1 MRDATVVL
9 KYEIPAIR
17 NSDFL
22 TGNHTYKHIIS
33 LRVEVN
39 FWVHK
44 GFFFYRNARRS
55 VHQIIYMFVF
65 SFTNLGLKIILIIKK
80 WSNSIFT
87 VVAYSVK

>member
-1 MRDATVVL
+1 MRDMTVVL

-44 GFFFYRNARRS
+44 GFFFLQKCASFCAPNYIH
-55 VHQIIYMFVF
+55 VCIFIY
-65 SFTNLGLKIILIIKK
+65 KP
-80 WSNSIFT
+80 W
-87 VVAYSVK
+87 A

>member
-1 MRDATVVL
+1 MRDMTVVL

-22 TGNHTYKHIIS
+22 TGNHTYKHIIP

-44 GFFFYRNARRS
+44 GFFYRNAS
-55 VHQIIYMFVF
+55 FCAPNYIHVCIFIY
-65 SFTNLGLKIILIIKK
+65 KP
-80 WSNSIFT
+80 W
-87 VVAYSVK
+87 A